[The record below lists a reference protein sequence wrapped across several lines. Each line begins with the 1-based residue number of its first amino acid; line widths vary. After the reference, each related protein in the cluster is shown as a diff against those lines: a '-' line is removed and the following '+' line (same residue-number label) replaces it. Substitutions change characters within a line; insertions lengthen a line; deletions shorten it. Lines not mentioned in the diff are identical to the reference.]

1 MSKYK
6 FFTKHSIE
14 GMGWFRLMGVG
25 VAWKNYKQH
34 GLSFAERYGYG
45 FHIKIG
51 NYIFHF
57 LKP

>member
-6 FFTKHSIE
+6 FFSKHSIE
-14 GMGWFRLMGVG
+14 GMGWFRIKGYGVS
-25 VAWKNYKQH
+25 WKNVKMH
-34 GLSFAERYGYG
+34 GLSFSERYGYKPG
-45 FHIKIG
+45 VKIG